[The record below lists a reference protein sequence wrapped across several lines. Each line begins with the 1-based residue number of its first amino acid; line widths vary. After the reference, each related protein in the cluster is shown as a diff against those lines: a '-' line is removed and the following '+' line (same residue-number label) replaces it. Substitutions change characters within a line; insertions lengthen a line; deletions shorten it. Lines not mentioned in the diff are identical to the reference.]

1 MATMDEDTQQPLIT
15 NELSSTVTNIPGENM
30 NVVDATPDGG
40 SAADRLA
47 AEDDDSSPI
56 LPNDEV
62 PSSVDDPIRSSDH
75 NESSA
80 ASAAAPGGEELE
92 SLEEFVSA
100 PNSKQETETAD
111 AMAEFVIPPPVV
123 VEKPRNFLG
132 LRLGRGKHHS
142 TTSSASSIAPTND
155 DEEKEKSKETDAKNK
170 QDEESES
177 QDEEE
182 EDDDESDSDSLGGS
196 DEEDNDDE
204 EEEEE
209 EDQESAEQDLM
220 IPQKRWGIPFRRNNG
235 IDSNDPNQSSEEEE
249 EEEEFW
255 TDMGLNEYD
264 PEQVEERMLEEEE
277 EEDAAQFRGEEKQP
291 NKELEA
297 LLGMKFNLRLWWYP
311 FACWQMETRQREW
324 CVNKED
330 GADKV
335 AVEKCD
341 RGGQDDWEFERIPG
355 NRGFVQ
361 IRKYSRS
368 GRTEPQCWEAHDRS
382 STKETRFSI
391 SLKTCDSNKT
401 AQHWK
406 IDFDSDI
413 KYKKHHPQDE
423 VKFEIQARNSFMMKE
438 PCCVSQGHHP
448 KADERMDCQTCSK
461 PRSLKHQSSFWE
473 AIRIKEADRV

>member
-1 MATMDEDTQQPLIT
+1 MKEGSSFS
-15 NELSSTVTNIPGENM
+15 LSLVVTIA
-30 NVVDATPDGG
+30 VAV
-40 SAADRLA
+40 
-47 AEDDDSSPI
+47 
-56 LPNDEV
+56 
-62 PSSVDDPIRSSDH
+62 
-75 NESSA
+75 A
-80 ASAAAPGGEELE
+80 ASLGCVTAWDMDKRCWTLLCRSATKEQFDDLSNRFERWSGDACDCTAPG
-92 SLEEFVSA
+92 
-100 PNSKQETETAD
+100 
-111 AMAEFVIPPPVV
+111 
-123 VEKPRNFLG
+123 
-132 LRLGRGKHHS
+132 
-142 TTSSASSIAPTND
+142 
-155 DEEKEKSKETDAKNK
+155 NK
-170 QDEESES
+170 CS
-177 QDEEE
+177 
-182 EDDDESDSDSLGGS
+182 
-196 DEEDNDDE
+196 
-204 EEEEE
+204 
-209 EDQESAEQDLM
+209 
-220 IPQKRWGIPFRRNNG
+220 RNNRNLRHHNT
-235 IDSNDPNQSSEEEE
+235 SEPVLQEEEE